1 MICAVLALAAPAE
14 MAPARFEL
22 RAPAAKTVVMR
33 GDLLGWERDHP
44 LKREANGTWS
54 LNVRVPRAA
63 RIEYKF
69 VVDGVWQLDPRAPRG
84 ANGLGGENSIWT
96 GPDYRAVAP
105 VQPPARRNWG
115 QIQTTLTSKEG
126 YEYAVEMWRPPQD
139 ARDMPVLIYNDG
151 SGYAEYA
158 QLPNQVQNLVAARQ
172 LPPVVLVLVTS
183 PNRERDYWK
192 EPEPYLAFVGTRLL
206 PWVRQTTGAVA
217 RREHTLMGGASLG
230 GLISLRAARTMPDTF
245 GMVHAQ
251 SPSMW
256 GEPALAAAP
265 ELKRARL
272 AIDGG
277 LFEGFPPVGDELARH
292 QNVVLRQDRPE
303 GHTWSQWRETVAPA
317 LKELLRTQP

>member
-1 MICAVLALAAPAE
+1 MYPAK
-14 MAPARFEL
+14 FEIH
-22 RAPAAKTVVMR
+22 APAAKAVVMR
-33 GDLLGWERDHP
+33 GDLRGWERDMP
-44 LKREANGTWS
+44 LTKAANGQWS
-54 LNVRVPRAA
+54 VTVDVPRDA

-69 VVDGVWQLDPRAPRG
+69 VVDGVWQLDPRAARG
-84 ANGLGGENSIWT
+84 PNGLGGENSIWT

-115 QIQTTLTSKEG
+115 QIKTTLTSKEG
-126 YEYAVEMWRPPQD
+126 YAYAVEMWRPPQD

-192 EPEPYLAFVGTRLL
+192 EPDPYLAFVGSRLL

-217 RREHTLMGGASLG
+217 RRERTLMGGASLG
-230 GLISLRAARTMPDTF
+230 GLISLRAGARMPETF

-251 SPSMW
+251 SPSLW
-256 GEPALAAAP
+256 AEPILAQAAG
-265 ELKRARL
+265 LKGARL

-277 LFEGFPPVGDELARH
+277 IYEGFPAVGDALVRH
-292 QNVVLRQDRPE
+292 QNVVHRQDRPE
-303 GHTWSQWRETVAPA
+303 GHTWSQWRETIAPA
-317 LKELLRTQP
+317 LRALLKADQSSN